1 MDATAAQ
8 TILALTQQNLKLM
21 DELAS
26 VRSELAKYQ
35 NAQVVQLTTE
45 SKSKKATT
53 KKTVDPNKP
62 KNPAH
67 VETGKRVALWNANRK
82 SMRVA
87 FDQWKLSM
95 TNEE

>member
-45 SKSKKATT
+45 SKNKKIT
-53 KKTVDPNKP
+53 KKTADPNKP

-87 FDQWKLSM
+87 FDQWKQSLSK
-95 TNEE
+95 EE